1 MKVMMI
7 VKGTPQVEAQ
17 GAVPEPTELE
27 VMDKFNDEMQKAG
40 ILLDYAGLRASRH
53 GVRVTYSGKHRSVVD
68 GPFAEAKE
76 LIAGYWLIQ
85 VKDMAEAIEWAK
97 RAPFGQGVQN
107 GQEPVVELRPV
118 WDSEDFA
125 KP

>member
-7 VKGTPQVEAQ
+7 VKGTPQVEAP
-17 GAVPEPTELE
+17 GAVPDPTELAT
-27 VMDKFNDEMQKAG
+27 MDRFNDEMQKAG
-40 ILLDYAGLRASRH
+40 VLLDLKGLRSSRH
-53 GVRVTYSGKHRSVVD
+53 GVRVTYSGKDRSVVD

-118 WDSEDFA
+118 WEPDDFA